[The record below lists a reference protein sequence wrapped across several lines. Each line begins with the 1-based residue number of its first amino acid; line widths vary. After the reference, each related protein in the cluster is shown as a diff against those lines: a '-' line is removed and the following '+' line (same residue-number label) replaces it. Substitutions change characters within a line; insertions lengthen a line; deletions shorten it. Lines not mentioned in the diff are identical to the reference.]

1 MTPLTSTYILYVGD
15 ADELVPASH
24 MRSLYNFAAN
34 CCDKD
39 FYSVRNGTHNDTFE
53 VAGIEYY
60 QRLRKFAQK
69 LMQNTTIS
77 STTGSSIDNNE
88 AENEEVKER
97 KMVSPTAVIVEDGNS
112 GSSNTGT
119 GSSSGSTAGLDEE
132 GYLLVEADANVALPT
147 MTTNF
152 QVK

>member
-1 MTPLTSTYILYVGD
+1 
-15 ADELVPASH
+15 
-24 MRSLYNFAAN
+24 MRSLYNYAAN

>member
-1 MTPLTSTYILYVGD
+1 
-15 ADELVPASH
+15 
-24 MRSLYNFAAN
+24 
-34 CCDKD
+34 
-39 FYSVRNGTHNDTFE
+39 
-53 VAGIEYY
+53 
-60 QRLRKFAQK
+60 
-69 LMQNTTIS
+69 MQNTTIS

>member
-1 MTPLTSTYILYVGD
+1 
-15 ADELVPASH
+15 
-24 MRSLYNFAAN
+24 
-34 CCDKD
+34 
-39 FYSVRNGTHNDTFE
+39 
-53 VAGIEYY
+53 
-60 QRLRKFAQK
+60 
-69 LMQNTTIS
+69 MQNATLS

-119 GSSSGSTAGLDEE
+119 GSSSGSSTGLDEE

>member
-97 KMVSPTAVIVEDGNS
+97 KVVSPTAVIVEDGNS

-119 GSSSGSTAGLDEE
+119 GSSSGSSTGLDEE

>member
-24 MRSLYNFAAN
+24 MRSLYNYAAN

-112 GSSNTGT
+112 GSSNSD
-119 GSSSGSTAGLDEE
+119 GSSSGSTNSISK
-132 GYLLVEADANVALPT
+132 YIYNIIFRIT
-147 MTTNF
+147 YI
-152 QVK
+152 QVPVSPL

>member
-69 LMQNTTIS
+69 LMQNATVS
-77 STTGSSIDNNE
+77 STTDSSSTIVNNE
-88 AENEEVKER
+88 ELKER

-119 GSSSGSTAGLDEE
+119 GSSSGSSAGLDEE